1 MQLSGDYF
9 ALSCLQGAQQHHLFI
24 TLGTAGLGYVN
35 NEDSRIYRSGTQH
48 KETSMHKI
56 SLSPT
61 KYIVFNAALALLISR
76 LFFFFF
82 LIIFL
87 VQVKLCYPETEVI
100 LEAG

>member
-82 LIIFL
+82 NYLFSSS
-87 VQVKLCYPETEVI
+87 ETV
-100 LEAG
+100 LS

>member
-9 ALSCLQGAQQHHLFI
+9 ALSCLQGAQQHQLFI

-35 NEDSRIYRSGTQH
+35 NEDSRIYRLGTQH

-61 KYIVFNAALALLISR
+61 KYIIFNTALDVLISSFV
-76 LFFFFF
+76 LFFFLNYLFSSS
-82 LIIFL
+82 
-87 VQVKLCYPETEVI
+87 ETV
-100 LEAG
+100 LS